1 MYGPILEGK
10 LVRLRPPQPAD
21 AVVMITWFD
30 DLEVTRFLKLQNPP
44 SLDAEKEW
52 LDRMARDPYSVFWVV
67 EHVGRVVGGTS
78 IVRIDWKHGFG
89 TTGTVLGDKSVWGK
103 GLGRELMQLR
113 AVYLSSR
120 RRHTKFDCDWSS
132 DVCSSDLDG
141 PSRGQCEARSLR
153 HGVNH
158 IDTGARYGD
167 SELRIGPWMARH
179 RKDFFLATKTGSRTA
194 PEIGRASWRERV

>member
-21 AVVMITWFD
+21 AAVMITWFD

-52 LDRMARDPYSVFWVV
+52 LDRMVRDPDSVFWVV

-113 AVYLSSR
+113 ADYAFTQTPLRKLKSGYLAGNEASAR
-120 RRHTKFDCDWSS
+120 AQRAAGYKDVGRWTRDRFIDGEWRDHILTELLREDW
-132 DVCSSDLDG
+132 
-141 PSRGQCEARSLR
+141 QQKRS
-153 HGVNH
+153 V
-158 IDTGARYGD
+158 
-167 SELRIGPWMARH
+167 
-179 RKDFFLATKTGSRTA
+179 
-194 PEIGRASWRERV
+194 